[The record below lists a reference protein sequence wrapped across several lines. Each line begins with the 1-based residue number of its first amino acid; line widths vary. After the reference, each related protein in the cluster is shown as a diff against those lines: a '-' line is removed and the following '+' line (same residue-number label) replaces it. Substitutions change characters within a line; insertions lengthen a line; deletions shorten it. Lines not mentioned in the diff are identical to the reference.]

1 MIEEKVTALALR
13 RINPAEAVRLFSSD
27 ELKEQFRLNYQLA
40 VEARFIQAIALLAQI
55 KGKTADGTTT
65 YRDGDCCG
73 KGLGITVRGAS
84 VTVTLGDR
92 IVCAN
97 DVAGQEVFIVGGWI
111 DCVTSALKQI
121 EIEQNAAA
129 QRDEF
134 TEKQQILSILSDV

>member
-1 MIEEKVTALALR
+1 MIEEKVAALALR
-13 RINPAEAVRLFSSD
+13 RINPAEALQLTSA
-27 ELKEQFRLNYQLA
+27 ELKEQFRLNYQRA
-40 VEARFIQAIALLAQI
+40 VEAKFINAIALLAQI
-55 KGKTADGTTT
+55 KGKTDQGATI

-73 KGLGITVRGAS
+73 KGLGITIRGAS

-97 DVAGQEVFIVGGWI
+97 DVAGQEVFIVGDWI
-111 DCVTSALKQI
+111 NCVTAALKQI